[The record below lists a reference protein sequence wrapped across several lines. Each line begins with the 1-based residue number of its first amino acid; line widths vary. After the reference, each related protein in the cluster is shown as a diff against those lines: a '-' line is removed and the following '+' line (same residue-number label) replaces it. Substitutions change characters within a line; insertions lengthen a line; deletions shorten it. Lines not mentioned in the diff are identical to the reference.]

1 MLRQDSFPLATTPY
15 RCLTKLCCAAPP
27 TVPPTRSHLA
37 SNERASF
44 PVHRLPHYLVGHSMG
59 GLAATLACVQRVRP
73 HSTTQQ
79 GAHFQHAREL
89 ASRACSP
96 SHPFSRV
103 PTKCPIVHPLLNQP
117 QFIFPPRPRA
127 CAATQPGRYAG
138 LVLIAPMLSLAHRL
152 RETGNLRYALKL
164 LAAMAP
170 KLEVG
175 DSSTVRHVPWI
186 YDAWDADP
194 YVYDGRMRARNVE
207 EFFKATEQLNWAPG
221 LGAEQEGEE
230 GNGGAEDG
238 AEGAGGKGKEGAEGE
253 GGQDKKRKKGRRRTA
268 KVAPG
273 PDGSP
278 PDMGMM
284 TRVALPLL
292 VFQSERDTHVE
303 PDGARRLIARA
314 SVSGSDGLAGS
325 KELRGC
331 KRRVRTFWIMCV
343 CLLPSAERNWGGSVR
358 VDTHHTGNVCLTE
371 PLTCLASPI
380 LQTHDK
386 TLRMLT
392 KQWHVLS
399 KEEGWEDLCMETVEW
414 LAARADGRGPTAEA
428 MGGSGGYSTGQQQ
441 PPSNHMPQQH
451 HQQSTPEPAQVVAAA
466 AYPGPP
472 EPHPHSEPLSSYH
485 QPEPSA
491 TSTSGP
497 AARQQGSYTANGGDA
512 AAAGPMGET
521 LAGHGHP
528 RFPHEQHEADGGVPG
543 VGSGSVAAAHASR
556 DAGAFEEG
564 SSTRPSGLPP
574 LPGSGTG
581 DGSGGGAVPLP
592 PMPGGG
598 HRSIGGL
605 APLAPIQ
612 QRRSLGQP
620 PPELESAPGGAAGVY
635 MGAAAAGSAA
645 GGLPPL
651 RPMTA
656 RSRLPPI

>member
-1 MLRQDSFPLATTPY
+1 MNKAGFAVAGIDHQGFGRSKGVRSYIDRFQDHVDNLMLLSD
-15 RCLTKLCCAAPP
+15 
-27 TVPPTRSHLA
+27 HLA

-59 GLAATLACVQRVRP
+59 GLAATLACVQR
-73 HSTTQQ
+73 
-79 GAHFQHAREL
+79 
-89 ASRACSP
+89 
-96 SHPFSRV
+96 
-103 PTKCPIVHPLLNQP
+103 
-117 QFIFPPRPRA
+117 
-127 CAATQPGRYAG
+127 PGRYAG

-314 SVSGSDGLAGS
+314 S
-325 KELRGC
+325 
-331 KRRVRTFWIMCV
+331 
-343 CLLPSAERNWGGSVR
+343 
-358 VDTHHTGNVCLTE
+358 
-371 PLTCLASPI
+371 
-380 LQTHDK
+380 THDK

-451 HQQSTPEPAQVVAAA
+451 HQQSTPEPA
-466 AYPGPP
+466 
-472 EPHPHSEPLSSYH
+472 
-485 QPEPSA
+485 
-491 TSTSGP
+491 
-497 AARQQGSYTANGGDA
+497 
-512 AAAGPMGET
+512 
-521 LAGHGHP
+521 
-528 RFPHEQHEADGGVPG
+528 QHEADGGVPG

>member
-1 MLRQDSFPLATTPY
+1 MNKAGFAVAGIDHQGFGRSKGVRSYIDRFQDHVDNLMLLSD
-15 RCLTKLCCAAPP
+15 
-27 TVPPTRSHLA
+27 HLA

-44 PVHRLPHYLVGHSMG
+44 PVDRLPHYLVGHSMG
-59 GLAATLACVQRVRP
+59 GLAATLACVQR
-73 HSTTQQ
+73 
-79 GAHFQHAREL
+79 
-89 ASRACSP
+89 
-96 SHPFSRV
+96 
-103 PTKCPIVHPLLNQP
+103 
-117 QFIFPPRPRA
+117 
-127 CAATQPGRYAG
+127 PGRYAG

-152 RETGNLRYALKL
+152 KDAGNLRYALKL

-170 KLEVG
+170 KMEVG
-175 DSSTVRHVPWI
+175 DSSSIRHVPWI

-221 LGAEQEGEE
+221 LGAEQQD
-230 GNGGAEDG
+230 EDG
-238 AEGAGGKGKEGAEGE
+238 GGVAKEGVEAGGDKGKAGAEGE
-253 GGQDKKRKKGRRRTA
+253 GEGEGEEDGKGDKKRRKGRRRTA

-284 TRVALPLL
+284 ARVALPLL

-314 SVSGSDGLAGS
+314 S
-325 KELRGC
+325 
-331 KRRVRTFWIMCV
+331 
-343 CLLPSAERNWGGSVR
+343 
-358 VDTHHTGNVCLTE
+358 
-371 PLTCLASPI
+371 
-380 LQTHDK
+380 THDK

-399 KEEGWEDLCMETVEW
+399 KEEGWEELCLETVEW
-414 LAARADGRGPTAEA
+414 LAARADGRAPAGPPAEA
-428 MGGSGGYSTGQQQ
+428 MGGSGGYSSGQQQ
-441 PPSNHMPQQH
+441 PPSTTMPQQH

-466 AYPGPP
+466 PYPGPQEAHTPP
-472 EPHPHSEPLSSYH
+472 EPMSSYH
-485 QPEPSA
+485 PEPSA
-491 TSTSGP
+491 KSSNGP
-497 AARQQGSYTANGGDA
+497 ARLPGSSMANGGDDA
-512 AAAGPMGET
+512 AADDAGGYGGSVATGPMGEP
-521 LAGHGHP
+521 LAGHP
-528 RFPHEQHEADGGVPG
+528 RFSHEQHGADGGEA
-543 VGSGSVAAAHASR
+543 GSGPGSAAAAAARATRNS
-556 DAGAFEEG
+556 DEG
-564 SSTRPSGLPP
+564 GSTRASGLPP

-581 DGSGGGAVPLP
+581 GGGSGGGAVPLP
-592 PMPGGG
+592 PMPPGGG

-635 MGAAAAGSAA
+635 TGAAATGSAA